1 MRCGCSSVP
10 FICRL
15 GAETART
22 RRGLRGVLAWSGDIP
37 YLDFSSSKSTLCTA
51 EKEQCNNAD
60 GSYLSSSFNNAIRTL
75 LQCCNLHF
83 GIDHIH
89 FAPTF
94 LVTISGIFFFA
105 SFTVLR
111 EICFLS
117 AVLNISSQGI
127 SLPSARAER
136 ISSSAWAVLVSA
148 VMPKPDSISSEE
160 MSSYPSIQ

>member
-1 MRCGCSSVP
+1 MGKFRHTGRFLRLRCGFSSVP
-10 FICRL
+10 FICCL

-22 RRGLRGVLAWSGDIP
+22 RCGLRGVLGLVGCLP
-37 YLDFSSSKSTLCTA
+37 YLAFSSSKSTLCTA
-51 EKEQCNNAD
+51 EKEQCNNAG

-105 SFTVLR
+105 SFTVRR

-127 SLPSARAER
+127 KAKVAKAVSLTTT
-136 ISSSAWAVLVSA
+136 LH
-148 VMPKPDSISSEE
+148 
-160 MSSYPSIQ
+160 